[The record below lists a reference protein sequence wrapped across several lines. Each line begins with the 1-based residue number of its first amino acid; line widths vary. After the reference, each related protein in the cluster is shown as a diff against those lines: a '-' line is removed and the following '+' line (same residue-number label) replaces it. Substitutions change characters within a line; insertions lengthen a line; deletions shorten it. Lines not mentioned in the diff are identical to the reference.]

1 MRGSSSCRS
10 RRRSVIIALAVAI
23 LLVAPTAHAVLPS
36 TSNPTLSLAR
46 TIRTTP
52 FVGTTTSVGDAEGTA
67 YVPRDGSLWL
77 VGDNDGKAYEIDPS
91 TGALKRTIDR
101 TAFENAPQYG
111 GGPLAGRYRRGDLEA
126 LAYDE
131 VTDTLYAFSGTCC
144 TSTALPTVF
153 RLTRDPISQKLH
165 VDSYQP
171 LASGSDFTGA
181 AWSPVD
187 GTVYVGKGRVIRRYD
202 YTSNTIGPQIALS
215 GVAGIHGLDFSATG
229 ADLMVV
235 TSAERMYRVAWATKS
250 VVSGWIL
257 DLTPFGVKD
266 SRAVEVIADPSD
278 PSTDQLYVYDGY
290 DSRPTGDPLRY
301 AVFVFDV
308 TGAAETEPGS
318 GNLVGNP
325 GFESG
330 TSGWAGSGVASLSR
344 VSGGHDSSYAARLAN
359 AGTTS
364 GTCTLNDSPNWVA
377 STGSATYSAS
387 MWVRADAAGATLK
400 LRIREY
406 DGSALVGTPAV
417 SSVDLTSAWQEVS
430 VQIAPQSSGHTLDLT
445 AFVSNAPPGT
455 CFYADDVS
463 VTSP

>member
-1 MRGSSSCRS
+1 
-10 RRRSVIIALAVAI
+10 VIVAATVAI
-23 LLVAPTAHAVLPS
+23 LLVTPTANALLPS

-77 VGDNDGKAYEIDPS
+77 VGDNDGKAYEIDPF
-91 TGALKRTIDR
+91 TGALKRTINR
-101 TAFENAPQYG
+101 TAFENVPQYG
-111 GGPLAGRYRRGDLEA
+111 GGPLAGRNRSGDLEA

-131 VTDTLYAFSGTCC
+131 VTDTLYAFSGSCC
-144 TSTALPTVF
+144 ASTALPTVF
-153 RLTRDPISQKLH
+153 RLTRDPISQKLE
-165 VDSYQP
+165 VESYQP

-181 AWSPVD
+181 AWSRVD
-187 GTVYVGKGRVIRRYD
+187 GTVYVGKARVIRRYD
-202 YTSNTIGPQIALS
+202 YASNSAGPQISLS
-215 GVAGIHGLDFSATG
+215 GVAGIRGLDFSATG

-235 TSAERMYRVAWATKS
+235 TSTERMYRVAWATKS
-250 VVSGWIL
+250 VASGWTL
-257 DLTPFGVKD
+257 DLAPFGVKD
-266 SRAVEVIADPSD
+266 SRAVEVIPDPRD
-278 PSTDQLYVYDGY
+278 PTTDQLYVYDGY
-290 DSRPTGDPLRY
+290 DSRPSADPLRY

-308 TGAAETEPGS
+308 TGAGGQPGTGS

-330 TSGWAGSGVASLSR
+330 TSGWAGNGVASLSR
-344 VSGGHDSSYAARLAN
+344 VSGRGHESSYAGRLAN
-359 AGTTS
+359 EGATS

-377 STGSATYSAS
+377 STGSATYTAS
-387 MWVRADAAGATLK
+387 IWVRADGVGATLK

-406 DGSALVGTPAV
+406 DGSTLVGTPAV
-417 SSVDLTSAWQEVS
+417 SSVNLTSAWQEVS

>member
-1 MRGSSSCRS
+1 M
-10 RRRSVIIALAVAI
+10 AI
-23 LLVAPTAHAVLPS
+23 LPVAPTAHAVLPS
-36 TSNPTLSLAR
+36 TSDPTLSLAR

-52 FVGTTTSVGDAEGTA
+52 FLGTTTSVADGEGTA

-77 VGDNDGKAYEIDPS
+77 VGDNDGKAYEVDPF
-91 TGALKRTIDR
+91 TGALKRTINR

-111 GGPLAGRYRRGDLEA
+111 GGPLAGRHRSGDLEA

-153 RLTRDPISQKLH
+153 RLTRDPISQRLD

-171 LASGSDFTGA
+171 LASGSDFPAA

-202 YTSNTIGPQIALS
+202 YASNSFGPQITLR
-215 GVAGIHGLDFSATG
+215 GVPGIYGLDFSATG

-235 TSAERMYRVAWATKS
+235 TSAERMYRVAWATKT
-250 VVSGWIL
+250 VVSGWTL

-266 SRAVEVIADPSD
+266 SRAVEVIPDPRD

-290 DSRPTGDPLRY
+290 DARPAGDPLRY

-308 TGAAETEPGS
+308 TGAGGQPGTGS

-330 TSGWAGSGVASLSR
+330 TSGWTGNGVASLSR
-344 VSGGHDSSYAARLAN
+344 VSGGHESSYAARLAN

-364 GTCTLNDSPNWVA
+364 GMCTLNDSPNWVA
-377 STGSATYSAS
+377 STGSATYTAS

-406 DGSALVGTPAV
+406 DGSTLVGTPAV
-417 SSVDLTSAWQEVS
+417 SSVDLTSDWQHVS
-430 VQIAPQSSGHTLDLT
+430 VQVAPQSSGHTLDLT